1 MKFIDFFAGIGG
13 FHSGMELAGHEC
25 VGYVEWDRYARQSY
39 ESIYKTEGMYTA
51 NDIQQIKN
59 GNELPQADVWCF
71 GSPCTNISI
80 AGDRTGLHGG
90 ASSMFFEVMR
100 LLQDKEEVHRP
111 AFLFMENV
119 RNLLSCNK
127 GWDFATVL
135 YQMEQAGYDVEWQV
149 INSKEVIP
157 QNRDRIFVVG
167 HKRGVKTGKVFPIDV
182 RDYHTKYRILADVLE
197 KDVDDKYI
205 LNDKKQELFRKRFKQ
220 NASDSDIKVVSNVRT
235 GSGLG
240 TKSRVYSDEGICS
253 TLTASDYKEPKNVV
267 QIANIGNI
275 NNFGGNPQ
283 TGRVYDIDGL
293 SPTLN
298 TMQGGGREPKIAIV
312 NGTKQGYSEASYGDG
327 VDLAYPKSKTRRGR
341 VQPKRSNT
349 LTANP
354 NQGVVDRDNKVQ
366 VDDLVVRK
374 LTPLECWRLQGFTD
388 EQFYKAKNSGVSD
401 SQLYKQAGN
410 AVTVPVI
417 HAIADKLWIG
427 DD

>member
-51 NDIQQIKN
+51 NDIQQIRN

-80 AGDRTGLHGG
+80 AGDRTGLRGE

-100 LLQDKEEVHRP
+100 LLQDQEEVYRP

-157 QNRDRIFVVG
+157 QNRDRIFVIG

-182 RDYHTKYRILADVLE
+182 RDYRTKYRILADLLE

-220 NASDSDIKVVSNVRT
+220 S
-235 GSGLG
+235 
-240 TKSRVYSDEGICS
+240 
-253 TLTASDYKEPKNVV
+253 ASDYKEPKNVV

-298 TMQGGGREPKIAIV
+298 TMQGGGREPKIA
-312 NGTKQGYSEASYGDG
+312 
-327 VDLAYPKSKTRRGR
+327 
-341 VQPKRSNT
+341 
-349 LTANP
+349 
-354 NQGVVDRDNKVQ
+354 

-417 HAIADKLWIG
+417 HAIADKLWMG
-427 DD
+427 DN

>member
-51 NDIQQIKN
+51 NDIQQIRN

-80 AGDRTGLHGG
+80 AGDHTGLHGG

-182 RDYHTKYRILADVLE
+182 RDYRTKYRILADVLE

-205 LNDKKQELFRKRFKQ
+205 LSDKKQELFRKRFKQ
-220 NASDSDIKVVSNVRT
+220 NASDSDIKVVSNVKT

-240 TKSRVYSDEGICS
+240 TKSRVYSGEGICS

-298 TMQGGGREPKIAIV
+298 TMQGGGREPKIA
-312 NGTKQGYSEASYGDG
+312 
-327 VDLAYPKSKTRRGR
+327 
-341 VQPKRSNT
+341 
-349 LTANP
+349 
-354 NQGVVDRDNKVQ
+354 

-417 HAIADKLWIG
+417 HAISDKLWIG